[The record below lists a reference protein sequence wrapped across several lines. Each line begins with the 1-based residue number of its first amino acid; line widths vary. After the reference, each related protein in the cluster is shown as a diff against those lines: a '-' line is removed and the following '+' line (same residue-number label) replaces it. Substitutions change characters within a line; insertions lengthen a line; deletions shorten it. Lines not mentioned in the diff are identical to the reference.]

1 MDKLQLKTIGTIVN
15 NTDQFVLRLDPKY
28 VPALQGL
35 EGFGYLSVIWWFSD
49 FDNDEARNYMEAES
63 PYKNGPEIMGVFATR
78 SPIRPNPLA
87 LTIVEILDIDY
98 EKGLIYIP
106 YIDANNGTPLLD
118 IKPYTPSI
126 DRVEDPVVPGWCSHW
141 PMSYEKS
148 GEFDWEKEFNF

>member
-1 MDKLQLKTIGTIVN
+1 MYKLQLKTIGTIVN
-15 NTDQFVLRLDPKY
+15 NTDQFVLRLDSKY

>member
-15 NTDQFVLRLDPKY
+15 NTDQFVLRLDSKY